1 MKLKNYFVIFSLFF
15 ILICTLGAIS
25 AVSND
30 TMENI
35 ASGIDFDDSISLS
48 NDDGELAI
56 DEKDSKVNTPIDDN
70 ETISQS
76 FDDNVNV
83 LTEKTNQIDEK
94 LSASGSSKSNLKI
107 VNYTN
112 FVKKGKTYYFYLT
125 DLKGK
130 SVANKNLTINFEGQN
145 YVKTTNAYGKVGIS
159 IKSSAASGS
168 MKISFKGDDQYKA
181 FSQTLKFYIDK
192 SVAMTIGNSKLL
204 TNGCLRIYLSGS
216 KTAISNK
223 TIEISIG
230 NKKFT
235 KKTNAEGFI
244 VFKPKVSANKYTVVV
259 KYGNYVVSKKINCI
273 VGNTIS
279 PLKQTVPTVNGVPDI
294 DVMPSCYVMAD
305 NDGKYTLEKAQYK
318 STISRDSKCLY
329 LYGKLSKYN
338 FFLTKDCPTIKHIIK
353 REKWNVIEQAI
364 NIKIVKKN
372 QYNYWPS
379 SITVSVKGKSLT
391 YSEVRDTQNTGYTCG
406 PTSASVCSQALRNYY
421 SEKFFQKQ
429 ANVVSGV
436 NIPVLKSALDRNGF
450 KTSYY
455 YSVDSAVK
463 QLKKGGAAL
472 IAFLPNHYVSI
483 IDVSPDGKKIL
494 VSNSYGKYDVGGDS
508 RVPTDWVSLS
518 YFKSKFAGVGLV
530 VKLNYKISTTSKNQ
544 LNCFYNSMGSNWIRQ
559 NVNER
564 IPDIG
569 L

>member
-168 MKISFKGDDQYKA
+168 MKISFKGDSQYNS
-181 FSQTLKFYIDK
+181 F
-192 SVAMTIGNSKLL
+192 IG
-204 TNGCLRIYLSGS
+204 Y
-216 KTAISNK
+216 SNK
-223 TIEISIG
+223 
-230 NKKFT
+230 
-235 KKTNAEGFI
+235 
-244 VFKPKVSANKYTVVV
+244 
-259 KYGNYVVSKKINCI
+259 
-273 VGNTIS
+273 
-279 PLKQTVPTVNGVPDI
+279 D
-294 DVMPSCYVMAD
+294 
-305 NDGKYTLEKAQYK
+305 
-318 STISRDSKCLY
+318 
-329 LYGKLSKYN
+329 
-338 FFLTKDCPTIKHIIK
+338 HI
-353 REKWNVIEQAI
+353 
-364 NIKIVKKN
+364 
-372 QYNYWPS
+372 
-379 SITVSVKGKSLT
+379 
-391 YSEVRDTQNTGYTCG
+391 
-406 PTSASVCSQALRNYY
+406 
-421 SEKFFQKQ
+421 
-429 ANVVSGV
+429 
-436 NIPVLKSALDRNGF
+436 
-450 KTSYY
+450 
-455 YSVDSAVK
+455 
-463 QLKKGGAAL
+463 QLKKDLPLKRVSNNFFTISIILLAL
-472 IAFLPNHYVSI
+472 EIGVAVLIRQVKFGSLLHSYLPFLP
-483 IDVSPDGKKIL
+483 
-494 VSNSYGKYDVGGDS
+494 
-508 RVPTDWVSLS
+508 
-518 YFKSKFAGVGLV
+518 V
-530 VKLNYKISTTSKNQ
+530 VFL
-544 LNCFYNSMGSNWIRQ
+544 
-559 NVNER
+559 
-564 IPDIG
+564 
-569 L
+569 